1 MDTDFEFWLTLA
13 VLVTGALTLLDRV
26 WLQKSRGNK
35 TRPTLI
41 EYARSFFP
49 VLLAVLVLRS
59 FLFEPFRI
67 PSSSMRPTLVV
78 GDFILVNKFTWG
90 LRLPVTHHKILPLG
104 LPERGDVMVFRF
116 PQDPGVDFIKRV
128 VGLPGDEIEYR
139 NRVLY
144 VNGKEMAQA
153 PLGEHLW
160 RNAECETIRS
170 DRLREDLGDGRSHEI
185 LVIPQRESLEGRT
198 VVPAGQYFVLG
209 DNRDNSRDSRYWG
222 FVPEQ
227 NIVGKAVAVWMSAE
241 FKCGGGID
249 FGRIGG
255 I

>member
-13 VLVTGALTLLDRV
+13 VLVTGALALVDRLF
-26 WLQKSRGNK
+26 LQKARGSK
-35 TRPTLI
+35 TKPALL
-41 EYARSFFP
+41 EYASSFFP

-104 LPERGDVMVFRF
+104 QPERGDVMVFRF
-116 PQDPGVDFIKRV
+116 PQDPAVDYIKRV

-139 NRVLY
+139 NRVLH
-144 VNGKEMAQA
+144 VNGKAMAQA
-153 PLGEHLW
+153 PLGEHIW
-160 RNAECETIRS
+160 PTADCETIRS
-170 DRLREDLGDGRSHEI
+170 DRLREDLDGESHEI
-185 LVIPQRESLEGRT
+185 LVIPARESLEGRT
-198 VVPAGQYFVLG
+198 VVPAGHYFVLG

-227 NIVGKAVAVWMSAE
+227 NIVGQAVAVWMSAE

-249 FGRIGG
+249 FSRIGG